1 MLLKIQRASK
11 EKAFQTEKP
20 AQFCPCSIYLFFDV
34 EKIYSILRGCLFTIF
49 LIMKVCL
56 GLYTGTAKLPFL
68 KNLDL
73 VQ

>member
-1 MLLKIQRASK
+1 MLLKSQLRKSFSDRK
-11 EKAFQTEKP
+11 KP

-56 GLYTGTAKLPFL
+56 GLYTGAAKLPF
-68 KNLDL
+68 
-73 VQ
+73 